1 MPRTLTRVD
10 TRLTKLESLAEDI
23 AERQRLS
30 RFDTV
35 VFLLF
40 PVLLLITT
48 TLSNAIANYQSVVK
62 IPTIG
67 PLIVE
72 LLPLLLILPF
82 GGLLFTFLLFLKAYL
97 GDNLRGRISA
107 CSLIYAY
114 TVLFLLYFVQTQ
126 IPALIYGW
134 AEEGQGW
141 LIAYLPNLF
150 STVLI
155 LAAIYFMDSSMA
167 SLSGRIAAWLQENVP
182 RKWKAEGLSTE
193 LIPSHKAAYFLL
205 GKLTWAVACGLYAI
219 MFVLAIVRGGLRAVS
234 AIQFGLFLALVL
246 VMLGALQGKRIR
258 QFLRKASLR
267 VSGRHQHQ

>member
-1 MPRTLTRVD
+1 VD
-10 TRLTKLESLAEDI
+10 TRLRKLESLAEDI
-23 AERQRLS
+23 VERQRLS

-48 TLSNAIANYQSVVK
+48 TLSNVITNYQSIVK

-67 PLIVE
+67 PLIVK
-72 LLPLLLILPF
+72 LLPSFLILPF

-97 GDNLRGRISA
+97 GDDLKGRISA

-114 TVLFLLYFVQTQ
+114 TVIFLLFFVQTQ

-141 LIAYLPNLF
+141 FIASLPSLF

-155 LAAIYFMDSSMA
+155 LAAIYFVSSSQG

-193 LIPSHKAAYFLL
+193 RIPSQKAAYLL
-205 GKLTWAVACGLYAI
+205 YGKLTWTVACGLYVI
-219 MFVLAIVRGGLRAVS
+219 MFVLAIARGGLKAVS
-234 AIQFGLFLALVL
+234 AIQFGLFLVLVL
-246 VMLGALQGKRIR
+246 VMFGALQGKRIR
-258 QFLRKASLR
+258 QFLRKASLQ
-267 VSGRHQHQ
+267 VSDWHQHQ